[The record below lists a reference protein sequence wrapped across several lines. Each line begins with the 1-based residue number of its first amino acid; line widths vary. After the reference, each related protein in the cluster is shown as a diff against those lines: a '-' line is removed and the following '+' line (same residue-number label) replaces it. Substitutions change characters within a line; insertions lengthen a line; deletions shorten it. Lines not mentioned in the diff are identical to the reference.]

1 MKENSKRSD
10 FDPRS
15 HIGEEHGI
23 YKIVDMLE
31 EKDKYGHYI
40 YVAEC
45 KECGYKKYTHY
56 GEISG
61 EVSKATVC
69 RHLASDGRYIQ
80 QNKWNNH
87 RIQGI
92 FSDMKYRCY
101 NERNK
106 DYSNYGAKGV
116 RICDEWLDNPKSF
129 EEWSLQNGYEDSLT
143 IDRKDPNLNY
153 SPDNCRWV
161 TLEDNARYKT
171 TTSLIDI
178 DGEVHTGRDWSKILG
193 FGVNMINKYIRK
205 YGLENTIVFIK
216 KFISEPKRNRKSNES
231 YYELYMDV

>member
-1 MKENSKRSD
+1 MKENSKRNN

-80 QNKWNNH
+80 QKQLKKGRW
-87 RIQGI
+87 
-92 FSDMKYRCY
+92 SDLI
-101 NERNK
+101 
-106 DYSNYGAKGV
+106 S
-116 RICDEWLDNPKSF
+116 LPK
-129 EEWSLQNGYEDSLT
+129 
-143 IDRKDPNLNY
+143 R
-153 SPDNCRWV
+153 
-161 TLEDNARYKT
+161 
-171 TTSLIDI
+171 
-178 DGEVHTGRDWSKILG
+178 
-193 FGVNMINKYIRK
+193 
-205 YGLENTIVFIK
+205 
-216 KFISEPKRNRKSNES
+216 FISCAS
-231 YYELYMDV
+231 LLM